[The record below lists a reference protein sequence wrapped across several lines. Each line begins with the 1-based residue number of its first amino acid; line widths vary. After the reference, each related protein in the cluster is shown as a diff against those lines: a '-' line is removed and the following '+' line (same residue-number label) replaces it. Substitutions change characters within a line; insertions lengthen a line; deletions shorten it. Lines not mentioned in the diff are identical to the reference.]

1 MERKLK
7 LFVIDRTPYVCED
20 TNVIIGDKAIVSV
33 NDMFP
38 SILDC
43 QNEEQIRL
51 IQEPK
56 LSMTKRYKLIED
68 YDVSK
73 ITDEMIDLVIQTE
86 RAINIIET
94 NGEVKINQV

>member
-1 MERKLK
+1 
-7 LFVIDRTPYVCED
+7 
-20 TNVIIGDKAIVSV
+20 
-33 NDMFP
+33 
-38 SILDC
+38 
-43 QNEEQIRL
+43 
-51 IQEPK
+51 
-56 LSMTKRYKLIED
+56 MTKRYKLIED